1 MISFNLFY
9 PDFRNSLPGL
19 KSYSLGEL
27 IKLLP
32 DAVLSSLGSLHAA
45 DADVLALFE
54 MMSFAAK
61 KVGLG
66 EPFEAIKSWLQFF
79 LVDVLSSGNLPD
91 LPDVSHNYV

>member
-1 MISFNLFY
+1 
-9 PDFRNSLPGL
+9 
-19 KSYSLGEL
+19 LGEL

-79 LVDVLSSGNLPD
+79 SG
-91 LPDVSHNYV
+91 

>member
-1 MISFNLFY
+1 
-9 PDFRNSLPGL
+9 
-19 KSYSLGEL
+19 
-27 IKLLP
+27 
-32 DAVLSSLGSLHAA
+32 
-45 DADVLALFE
+45 